1 MSAKQRTID
10 WRPNSCQGAQRGGT
24 DGLTHIERGRSR
36 FATMKGTIVLIAK
49 RGTLSVRLVAYM
61 SRYILTRPAKRV
73 GSVTSESVVAMAGRA
88 GWQAPACLLQ
98 PA

>member
-1 MSAKQRTID
+1 
-10 WRPNSCQGAQRGGT
+10 
-24 DGLTHIERGRSR
+24 
-36 FATMKGTIVLIAK
+36 MKGTIVLIAK

-88 GWQAPACLLQ
+88 GWQAPACLLHAASLAAVCCL
-98 PA
+98 PPYRLSVHAMHDPTPG

>member
-1 MSAKQRTID
+1 
-10 WRPNSCQGAQRGGT
+10 
-24 DGLTHIERGRSR
+24 
-36 FATMKGTIVLIAK
+36 MKGTIVLIAK

-88 GWQAPACLLQ
+88 GWQAQGLPACCSQPSCSLL
-98 PA
+98 PAAVSTVGSCNA